1 MPSPM
6 TCFRIGLI
14 ELDPLSRTLSRG
26 EIQLRIEP
34 KIFDVLWLM
43 LHSPNQQ
50 VSREQLIE
58 GIWQQRVVSDSVIHR
73 VFSQLRK
80 QFAVLDDSQDYI
92 QTIAKV
98 GYRLVV
104 DVVHCPP
111 APDVTTLVQAPSPS
125 TVVPSPT
132 AAPAS
137 PHSTLDTAQDNPL
150 RPRPWARLHG
160 LVVRRSRTWQLV
172 SGALLASVASY
183 QLVSR
188 TVDSPT
194 TMQPP
199 FVQQFPLTSHAGS
212 ETHVS
217 SDKTGQVQLYLQHDQ
232 HNQAMLWRHHNGH
245 YQPLLPHLTGL
256 QFAMQSPDGTLAVL
270 VQHSPSPQGQ
280 CTVWLASLNTSPI
293 GLRSLWNCPTDSN
306 FRMQWRADSRGFYFR
321 QRVDKTK
328 PYSTFYMDVSASQPQ
343 QISLPAS
350 HVTNGDIAVAPSS
363 DHRQLVIAH
372 YKTATQTELQFWTIP
387 AYQRQTSHLIDLAV
401 LQVLWQDQEHLL
413 LVADKQVYRY
423 HIPSRRYQAILAE
436 KNYIN
441 SLAISDTRWFVGVSE
456 QNSDILQARLPQSC
470 DVNNRQAAFQSATAV
485 VQSSRQ
491 DVLPRISPDG
501 KSLAFL
507 SDRQGEMALWLKSLT
522 ADTAYPESTE
532 TALPPFPAGQHFL
545 RMQWSPDSQRLVYS
559 QADALYLQTVGQP
572 AAELVLSASAKAHS
586 ANWSDDG
593 KRIIFGSSQ
602 SGDWQLWQYQLGSQ
616 QVQQLTTQGGY
627 NGYVRGDQLFFS
639 KFNQPGLYQKTLG
652 LEDERLLVADFS
664 VTNWL
669 NWQLQGDAVYYFK
682 AGTGVMRYQLSDGS
696 IACVFPEVKGLI
708 HQYSVQ
714 GSTLYF
720 THAQPVQGDIYW
732 LTPPQ

>member
-1 MPSPM
+1 MSLPM
-6 TCFRIGLI
+6 TRFRIGLT
-14 ELDPLSRTLSRG
+14 ELDPYSRTLSRG
-26 EIQLRIEP
+26 DICLRIEP

-80 QFAVLDDSQDYI
+80 QFAMLDDSQDYI

-104 DVVHCPP
+104 AVAHCQAAPERISLAPTAPQTATEASASAERSAAPP
-111 APDVTTLVQAPSPS
+111 PSNQQQPSPWS
-125 TVVPSPT
+125 
-132 AAPAS
+132 
-137 PHSTLDTAQDNPL
+137 
-150 RPRPWARLHG
+150 RLHG
-160 LVVRRSRTWQLV
+160 LIVRRSRSLQLL
-172 SGALLASVASY
+172 SGAMLASVASY

-188 TVDSPT
+188 TIDSPS

-199 FVQQFPLTSHAGS
+199 FVQQFPLTSHTGS

-232 HNQAMLWRHHNGH
+232 HNQAVLWRHHNGH

-270 VQHSPSPQGQ
+270 VQHAPSHQGQ
-280 CTVWLASLNTSPI
+280 CTVWLATLNTSPI
-293 GLRSLWNCPTDSN
+293 GLKSLWNCPTDSN

-321 QRVDKTK
+321 QRLDKTK
-328 PYSTFYMDVSASQPQ
+328 PYSSFYMDISASQPQ

-350 HVTNGDIAVAPSS
+350 HVTNGDIAVAPSP

-387 AYQRQTSHLIDLAV
+387 AYQRQTSHPIDLAV
-401 LQVLWQDQEHLL
+401 LQVLWQDNEHLL

-423 HIPSRRYQAILAE
+423 HIPSRRYQPILAE

-441 SLAISDTRWFVGVSE
+441 SLALSDTRWFVGVSE
-456 QNSDILQARLPQSC
+456 QNSDILQAHLPQSC
-470 DVNNRQAAFQSATAV
+470 DVNHRQSALQTATTV

-507 SDRQGEMALWLKSLT
+507 SDRHGEMALWLKSMS
-522 ADTAYPESTE
+522 ANTAYPEAGE

-545 RMQWSPDSQRLVYS
+545 RLQWSPDSQRLVFS
-559 QADALYLQTVGQP
+559 QADALYLQAVGH
-572 AAELVLSASAKAHS
+572 AAPQMLLPASAKAHS

-627 NGYVRGDQLFFS
+627 NGYLRGDQLFFS

-652 LEDERLLVADFS
+652 LEDERLLIADFS

-669 NWQLQGDAVYYFK
+669 NWQLQADAVFYFK

-696 IACVFPEVKGLI
+696 TSCVFPEVPGLI

-732 LTPPQ
+732 LTPPN